1 METINED
8 QTIFD
13 RNVIDLN
20 MKATTKDEVI
30 RELATMLFKENYL
43 SKLDGFIEAVYE
55 REAEGITGMGNN
67 VAIPHGKSEAVKRAG
82 IAIGKTDNMIRW
94 ESYDGKPVNFF
105 FLFAVPNDVSGAK
118 LHLQLLSKVAAKL
131 SDDELLNR
139 LKMTHSVDEVIESLT
154 I

>member
-1 METINED
+1 M
-8 QTIFD
+8 
-13 RNVIDLN
+13 
-20 MKATTKDEVI
+20 
-30 RELATMLFKENYL
+30 
-43 SKLDGFIEAVYE
+43 DGFIEAVYE

-67 VAIPHGKSEAVKRAG
+67 VAIPHGKSESVKRAV

-94 ESYDGKPVNFF
+94 ESYDGEPVNFF